1 MSELIDRTI
10 EDVIKQAKMHNRKS
24 DSKLIMRAYKYALE
38 NHGDQKR
45 KSGEPYII
53 HPIQV
58 AYTLAE
64 LGLDDATICAALM
77 HDLAE
82 DTAVTLNDISS
93 EFSPEIAEMVNGVT
107 KLAKIKYVSAEEQQV
122 ENYRKMFLAMGKD
135 IRVILIKL
143 ADRLHNIRTLKFLKR
158 DRQIAIAQE
167 TIDLYAPLANRLGVF
182 SMKWELEDQAFKYLY
197 PEEYR
202 EIVEGIA
209 KKREE
214 RLKFID
220 QIVDEI
226 KINLKKEKIV
236 CEITGRAK
244 HLYSIYRKMKR
255 DNKTLDQIYDL
266 FALRILVNSVKDCY
280 AALGVVH
287 ELYTP
292 MPGRFKDYIA
302 VPKPNMY
309 QSLHTTLLGPNGTPF
324 EVQIRTYNM
333 HRIAEF
339 GIAAHWAYK
348 EQSFLHGKKENVT
361 VKEDKL
367 AWLRESLEWQ
377 KDMQNPDEFMST
389 LKTELVEDSVYVFT
403 PKGQIKTLPKGST
416 PIDFAYSIHADIGNK
431 MVGAK
436 INSKMMPII
445 TPLHN
450 GDIVDI
456 MTNDNSKGPS
466 RDWLK
471 FVKSS
476 SAKTKIQQWFKKNE
490 RDLNIERGK
499 EIIARELKRIRLNS
513 DELLTNKNIES
524 TLQKYSFKT
533 IDDMYAAV
541 GFGSITATKVLSKIL
556 EEYRKTKPNTEIEEK
571 IEELHTRHNIN
582 ENVSKTGIIVK
593 GIDNCLVKLSKCC
606 NPVPGDEIIGY
617 ITRGRGVTVHT
628 KDCVNV
634 KDLFKEEERIIDVY
648 WAQEITNKSYNV
660 EMTIYA
666 NDREE
671 LLGDIMR
678 TAQQDNSK
686 IVGVQAKSN
695 KEKIVMVEL
704 TLEVKD
710 IEAVNKIQRELG
722 KIDSVYDVK
731 RKK

>member
-1 MSELIDRTI
+1 MSELVDRTI

-628 KDCVNV
+628 KDCVNI

-648 WAQEITNKSYNV
+648 WAQESTNKSYNV
-660 EMTIYA
+660 EMTVFA

-678 TAQQDNSK
+678 TAQQDGSK
-686 IVGVQAKSN
+686 IIGVQAKSN

-710 IEAVNKIQRELG
+710 VEAVNKVQRELG

>member
-220 QIVDEI
+220 QIVDQI
-226 KINLKKEKIV
+226 KINLKKERIV

-513 DELLTNKNIES
+513 DELLTSKNIES

-648 WAQEITNKSYNV
+648 WAQESTNKSYNV
-660 EMTIYA
+660 EMTVYA

>member
-1 MSELIDRTI
+1 
-10 EDVIKQAKMHNRKS
+10 
-24 DSKLIMRAYKYALE
+24 
-38 NHGDQKR
+38 
-45 KSGEPYII
+45 
-53 HPIQV
+53 
-58 AYTLAE
+58 
-64 LGLDDATICAALM
+64 
-77 HDLAE
+77 
-82 DTAVTLNDISS
+82 
-93 EFSPEIAEMVNGVT
+93 
-107 KLAKIKYVSAEEQQV
+107 
-122 ENYRKMFLAMGKD
+122 MFF
-135 IRVILIKL
+135 R
-143 ADRLHNIRTLKFLKR
+143 
-158 DRQIAIAQE
+158 RQ
-167 TIDLYAPLANRLGVF
+167 RG
-182 SMKWELEDQAFKYLY
+182 
-197 PEEYR
+197 EYR
-202 EIVEGIA
+202 ETDRVTRY
-209 KKREE
+209 K
-214 RLKFID
+214 L
-220 QIVDEI
+220 I
-226 KINLKKEKIV
+226 KS
-236 CEITGRAK
+236 GK
-244 HLYSIYRKMKR
+244 H
-255 DNKTLDQIYDL
+255 
-266 FALRILVNSVKDCY
+266 
-280 AALGVVH
+280 
-287 ELYTP
+287 
-292 MPGRFKDYIA
+292 
-302 VPKPNMY
+302 
-309 QSLHTTLLGPNGTPF
+309 
-324 EVQIRTYNM
+324 
-333 HRIAEF
+333 
-339 GIAAHWAYK
+339 
-348 EQSFLHGKKENVT
+348 
-361 VKEDKL
+361 
-367 AWLRESLEWQ
+367 WLRASTSLFGLFKVMRGGVDATQ
-377 KDMQNPDEFMST
+377 V
-389 LKTELVEDSVYVFT
+389 KTELVEDSVYVFT

-648 WAQEITNKSYNV
+648 WAQESTNKSYNV
-660 EMTIYA
+660 EMTVYA

>member
-220 QIVDEI
+220 QIVDQI
-226 KINLKKEKIV
+226 KINLKKERIV

-648 WAQEITNKSYNV
+648 WAQESTNKSYNV
-660 EMTIYA
+660 EMTVYA